1 MVAQI
6 FTDIAKFE
14 IRVSWHDATTGYVNG
29 NKFEV
34 IEGNVTF
41 PGHPTFNRFDV
52 KPNTRDLVLALA
64 FAVRHT
70 PEFSDEAR
78 ESKSTQLI
86 VVNGNFPGLF
96 QVSNPL
102 NGSIYNVVL
111 HPNKTFCECPDHQ
124 YRSIECKHLRAV
136 KGHIKSSE
144 VKKVSF
150 DRAWTSWGGKPKSA
164 GRIKPIYDYEISD
177 EQLQISRDSLGI

>member
-34 IEGNVTF
+34 VEGNITF

-52 KPNTRDLVLALA
+52 RPNTRHLVLCLSH
-64 FAVRHT
+64 AVRKCS
-70 PEFSDEAR
+70 EFSDASR
-78 ESKSTQLI
+78 ESKSTNLT

-102 NGSIYNVVL
+102 NGSLYNVVL
-111 HPNKTFCECPDHQ
+111 NENKTFCECPDHN
-124 YRSIECKHLRAV
+124 YRKVECKHLRAV
-136 KGHIKSSE
+136 KNHIKQSE
-144 VKKVSF
+144 IKKVSF
-150 DRAWTSWGGKPKSA
+150 DRAWSSWGGQPKSGGKLKA
-164 GRIKPIYDYEISD
+164 VYDYEITD